1 MLHTKNMILRRR
13 RKKYPPLSDMSSLL
27 QQLAA
32 LLIARQV
39 IGNIKESALPYLLE
53 QLRLA
58 KMSFDMFGALS
69 PSEEAKKDLGDPPP
83 EATGDANEEDG
94 GEKKQVTNRNVS
106 QAELETA
113 LYKVRIFLIII
124 KVQV

>member
-1 MLHTKNMILRRR
+1 V
-13 RKKYPPLSDMSSLL
+13 S

-58 KMSFDMFGALS
+58 KLSFDMFGALS
-69 PSEEAKKDLGDPPP
+69 PSDEAKKELNDPSNTA
-83 EATGDANEEDG
+83 EGTEEGVEDSQSQ
-94 GEKKQVTNRNVS
+94 KKQVTNRNVS
-106 QAELETA
+106 QAELETT
-113 LYKVRIFLIII
+113 LFKV
-124 KVQV
+124 